1 MESEGRIELLV
12 MKYSNQSQKD
22 EKKVNNQLDKFVWL
36 WYIFWK
42 YIVPWRSLEENIW
55 WSSKYKQKYFW
66 NQSLPDVPNLPFGRW
81 CGPVTIGWTSFW
93 RSITTFV
100 HIHFLP
106 LIYTELQTQQDP
118 NVLG

>member
-42 YIVPWRSLEENIW
+42 SIVPWRSLEENIW

-66 NQSLPDVPNLPFGRW
+66 NQSLADVPNIPLGDDVVQSQW
-81 CGPVTIGWTSFW
+81 DKLSF
-93 RSITTFV
+93 
-100 HIHFLP
+100 
-106 LIYTELQTQQDP
+106 EG
-118 NVLG
+118 VLALLFTYIFTLSAI